1 MLRSISLRLVPLMII
16 SALLLGGCGLF
27 TPRPRP
33 ATPTMPAV
41 LPQKPMP
48 TNVDLPEGAGGNLIM
63 TLGYQDPPTLDPAL
77 VGDVTSAFVVSQLFS
92 GLVKLDNE
100 LNVQPDLAQYWNV
113 SEDGL
118 TYTFQLRYDAHFADG
133 KELTS
138 RDVRYAL
145 ERATDPDLAAYLPA
159 HTYLGDIVGVKE
171 KLAGK
176 ADEIRGI
183 ILEDEYTIAITIDS
197 PKSYFLAKLAHPV
210 AYVVDRDAVEKGG
223 ASWTENPNGSGPF
236 AIDEWQ
242 HGRKLPL
249 KRNVNYY
256 DTLAYLDYVTFLMG
270 ANASNP
276 LVLYEQGKIDV
287 CYVNSYA
294 LARVQD
300 ENNPLSNELTS
311 VPQLAISY
319 IGMNVTMPPFDDAN
333 VRKSFALLLDYE
345 RLRDVTWNGSIAIA
359 RGILPPGMPGYN
371 PNIPQRETS
380 IARAKELLKESKYG
394 ENLPPIAAYGSG
406 TLAILR
412 DVAEEELGV
421 TFEIR
426 NFENY
431 AEYLDA
437 LKQAEMPMYST
448 GWIADYPDPE
458 NFLDLLFRTGS
469 QENHS
474 LYSNPE
480 VDRLLDEAATE
491 EETEERWKLYRQA
504 EQIIMEDM
512 PVIPVY
518 HDIDHILVKPYVEGL
533 VLTPMGI
540 LDLSTV
546 KLAR

>member
-1 MLRSISLRLVPLMII
+1 
-16 SALLLGGCGLF
+16 
-27 TPRPRP
+27 
-33 ATPTMPAV
+33 
-41 LPQKPMP
+41 
-48 TNVDLPEGAGGNLIM
+48 
-63 TLGYQDPPTLDPAL
+63 
-77 VGDVTSAFVVSQLFS
+77 
-92 GLVKLDNE
+92 
-100 LNVQPDLAQYWNV
+100 
-113 SEDGL
+113 
-118 TYTFQLRYDAHFADG
+118 
-133 KELTS
+133 
-138 RDVRYAL
+138 
-145 ERATDPDLAAYLPA
+145 
-159 HTYLGDIVGVKE
+159 
-171 KLAGK
+171 
-176 ADEIRGI
+176 
-183 ILEDEYTIAITIDS
+183 
-197 PKSYFLAKLAHPV
+197 
-210 AYVVDRDAVEKGG
+210 
-223 ASWTENPNGSGPF
+223 
-236 AIDEWQ
+236 
-242 HGRKLPL
+242 
-249 KRNVNYY
+249 
-256 DTLAYLDYVTFLMG
+256 MG